1 MTLDNLLLDKL
12 TKSQLASMA
21 RDIPQALMLS
31 GTEGVG
37 LKTIA
42 MAIAGHELS
51 GVIEPMNSK
60 GELDT
65 ATGSISVERIREL
78 YDQSKSISID
88 RQFIIIDD
96 AERMTPAAQAAF
108 LKLLEEPASMVNFIL
123 TSHLPQKLLPTVRS
137 RMQQVEVRPASKK
150 QTDELLVK
158 LGIDQTD
165 DHQKYQFIA
174 SGLPAEIYRLKSD
187 NKYFQAKSE
196 VIVDARDFLQANTY
210 RKLIIVSKYQ
220 ANRDASLGLIDAAM
234 MILRRTIAA
243 QPNPATITKLDELL
257 RARESIARNF
267 SARLQLTRLV
277 L

>member
-31 GTEGVG
+31 GTAGVG

-42 MAIAGHELS
+42 MAIAGRELS
-51 GVIEPMNSK
+51 GIIEPMNSK

-96 AERMTPAAQAAF
+96 AERMTPAAQAAL

-137 RMQQVEVRPASKK
+137 RLQQVEVRPASKK

-187 NKYFQAKSE
+187 NKYFQTKSE
-196 VIVDARDFLQANTY
+196 VIIDARDFLQANTY
-210 RKLIIVSKYQ
+210 KKLIIVSKYQ
-220 ANRDASLGLIDAAM
+220 ANRDASLELIDAAM

>member
-31 GTEGVG
+31 GTAGVG

-42 MAIAGHELS
+42 MAIAGRELS
-51 GVIEPMNSK
+51 GIIEPMNSK

-137 RMQQVEVRPASKK
+137 RLQQVEVRPASKK

>member
-31 GTEGVG
+31 GTAGVG

-42 MAIAGHELS
+42 MAIAGRELS
-51 GVIEPMNSK
+51 GIIEPMNSK

-137 RMQQVEVRPASKK
+137 RLQQVEVRPASKK

-187 NKYFQAKSE
+187 NKYFQTKSE
-196 VIVDARDFLQANTY
+196 VIIDARDFLQANTY
-210 RKLIIVSKYQ
+210 KKLIIVSKYQ
-220 ANRDASLGLIDAAM
+220 ANRDASLELIDAAM